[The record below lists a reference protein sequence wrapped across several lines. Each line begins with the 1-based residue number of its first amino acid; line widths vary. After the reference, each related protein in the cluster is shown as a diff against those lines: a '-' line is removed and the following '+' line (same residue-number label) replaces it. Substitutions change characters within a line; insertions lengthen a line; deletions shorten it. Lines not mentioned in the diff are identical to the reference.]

1 MNNLE
6 EALKDEI
13 AKRGE
18 NSRWAQMLRNQ
29 IAAEKSGKSL
39 RDLYVTGSVKKP
51 VEDNKNTKK
60 QP

>member
-1 MNNLE
+1 MNSLE
-6 EALKDEI
+6 KALQHEI
-13 AKRGE
+13 SKRGE